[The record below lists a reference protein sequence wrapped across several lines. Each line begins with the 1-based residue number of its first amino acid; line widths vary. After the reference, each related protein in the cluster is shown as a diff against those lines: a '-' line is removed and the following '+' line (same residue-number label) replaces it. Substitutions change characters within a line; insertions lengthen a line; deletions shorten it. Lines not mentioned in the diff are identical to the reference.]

1 MSNIVNK
8 HDVSYHNYADDT
20 QLYIACDNNKASVMQ
35 AVKSPE
41 DCIAD
46 ISEWMVEPGIGGKS
60 PPVTEP
66 QFTTGNRFR
75 LWLIIAIRNSPDA
88 RNNRHK
94 PNQTVRGAIIITN
107 GL

>member
-1 MSNIVNK
+1 MRVCTVDYMYVRS
-8 HDVSYHNYADDT
+8 
-20 QLYIACDNNKASVMQ
+20 L
-35 AVKSPE
+35 
-41 DCIAD
+41 
-46 ISEWMVEPGIGGKS
+46 EPGIGGKS

-75 LWLIIAIRNSPDA
+75 LWLIIAIHSSPDA

-94 PNQTVRGAIIITN
+94 PNQTVSGAIILTN

>member
-1 MSNIVNK
+1 MK
-8 HDVSYHNYADDT
+8 T
-20 QLYIACDNNKASVMQ
+20 RLQL
-35 AVKSPE
+35 
-41 DCIAD
+41 
-46 ISEWMVEPGIGGKS
+46 EPGIGAKP

-75 LWLIIAIRNSPDA
+75 LWLIIAIHNLPDA

-94 PNQTVRGAIIITN
+94 PNQTVSGAIIISN

>member
-1 MSNIVNK
+1 MPW
-8 HDVSYHNYADDT
+8 
-20 QLYIACDNNKASVMQ
+20 Q
-35 AVKSPE
+35 AKIRE
-41 DCIAD
+41 GGEMCTIQ
-46 ISEWMVEPGIGGKS
+46 VEPGIGGKS

-88 RNNRHK
+88 RNNQHK
-94 PNQTVRGAIIITN
+94 PNQTVSGAIIITN